1 MTLDS
6 TKKKILLAAGPI
18 FAQKGFRGATVRE
31 ICDSANVN
39 LASINYYF
47 GDKGQLYIDT
57 VIYAR
62 QMRAQQVPEP
72 ERQPNT
78 TAEEQ
83 LRGYVEMLLKRMVA
97 LKSAPWQV
105 RLLMRE
111 VMQPTDA
118 CRKMVREYFWPFLQ
132 GLMVLIDEIVGHELG
147 PEQRLRLAFSI
158 VGQCMYYRFAGDV
171 TSLVLTEES
180 FESGFDIEDLVDHV
194 TNFSLGALLSIRAK
208 YENENENG
216 LRLSE
221 ASISKPTPAAGKDS
235 CQG

>member
-1 MTLDS
+1 
-6 TKKKILLAAGPI
+6 LLAAGPI

-31 ICDSANVN
+31 ICESANVN

-47 GDKGQLYIDT
+47 GDKRQLYIDT

-72 ERQPNT
+72 ERHPDT
-78 TAEEQ
+78 SAEEQ
-83 LRGYVEMLLKRMVA
+83 LRGHIAMLLKRMVA
-97 LKSAPWQV
+97 LQSAPWQV

-132 GLMVLIDEIVGHELG
+132 GLMVLIDEIVVHKLE
-147 PEQRLRLAFSI
+147 PEERLRLAFSI

-180 FESGFDIEDLVDHV
+180 FDSGFDIEDLVEHV
-194 TNFSLGALLSIRAK
+194 TNFSLGALLSVRAK
-208 YENENENG
+208 YEN
-216 LRLSE
+216 
-221 ASISKPTPAAGKDS
+221 ASASDLMLIKTSIAKPVAGKDS
-235 CQG
+235 CES